1 MRSVLLA
8 ATALLALGVAPV
20 AAGPEGGSVVGG
32 AATIQGQ
39 GGPAVI
45 VNQSTP
51 SAIINWNTFNIRA
64 NESVRFNQPSASSV
78 ALNRVTGG
86 LGPSEIMGT
95 LTANGRVFIINRDGI
110 LFGPGSVV
118 NTAGFLAT
126 TNDIKNADFMA
137 GRYNFNIPGR
147 PDASI
152 VNQGRITATS
162 GGFAAL
168 VAPGVRNSGTITAT
182 LGTVA
187 LASGNSFT
195 LDMYGDKLITL
206 AVGDSIA
213 NKGHRRRHRPAAQV
227 AGQQHQERHAQRK
240 WRTGRAH
247 RRGGARGGRFRHQH
261 QGRDQGQLD
270 RPPQRHDRAQRRH
283 RRQQAGGRSGADHQA
298 RRHDLGGGQAP
309 RHHRRHHRGERR
321 AHQARQC
328 ARSTPPAAAAAARC

>member
-1 MRSVLLA
+1 MHPRLRHLLLA
-8 ATALLALGVAPV
+8 ATPLLALGASPA
-20 AAGPEGGSVVGG
+20 AAGPEGASVVGG
-32 AATIQGQ
+32 AATISGQ

-168 VAPGVRNSGTITAT
+168 VAPGRPLKSLVSNTKSGT
-182 LGTVA
+182 L
-187 LASGNSFT
+187 S
-195 LDMYGDKLITL
+195 
-206 AVGDSIA
+206 A
-213 NKGHRRRHRPAAQV
+213 N
-227 AGQQHQERHAQRK
+227 
-240 WRTGRAH
+240 
-247 RRGGARGGRFRHQH
+247 GGRVE
-261 QGRDQGQLD
+261 L
-270 RPPQRHDRAQRRH
+270 
-283 RRQQAGGRSGADHQA
+283 
-298 RRHDLGGGQAP
+298 
-309 RHHRRHHRGERR
+309 
-321 AHQARQC
+321 
-328 ARSTPPAAAAAARC
+328 TAAAARAVVDSVINTKGVIRADSIVRHNGMIVLNAATGGSKP